1 MIYQHNRG
9 TLLGNSSFTL
19 VDNKFADEVRTDL
32 KNNNIRVSIINIV
45 YQTDDEWKNSLGL
58 VIPGQF
64 NFKKAGIKDLTA
76 IDPNKSGDDRQVIS
90 STITIPASVRFKYE
104 IK

>member
-1 MIYQHNRG
+1 
-9 TLLGNSSFTL
+9 

-76 IDPNKSGDDRQVIS
+76 IDPNKSEDDRQVIS
-90 STITIPASVRFKYE
+90 STITIPASVRF
-104 IK
+104 